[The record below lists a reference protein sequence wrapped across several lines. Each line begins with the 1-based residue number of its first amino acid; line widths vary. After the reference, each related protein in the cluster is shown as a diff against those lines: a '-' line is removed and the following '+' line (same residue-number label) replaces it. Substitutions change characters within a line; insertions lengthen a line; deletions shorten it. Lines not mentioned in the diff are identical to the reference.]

1 MKQSTNRSTKQP
13 INNAPT
19 RTTNLPTNPP
29 TKPTNGPTNGPAI
42 RPKQPTN
49 PFIHPLTQ
57 PIHPPINQSTNA
69 IHKPTK
75 PNQRTQP
82 PSLQMRVQVTR
93 QRDRRKQ
100 TNYSR
105 GGLHHNNQPFNL
117 PTNRPTNQPTNQSN
131 QPPNQK
137 PIQPTNQPS
146 NQPINQP
153 IKATNQSKTN
163 PTNRATNQSNQP
175 TDQIGCLRRMC
186 LVGLGFL
193 QSVSYIESILTHE
206 KLFAVG
212 KSGPNATNNLYLI
225 SGWVGLGLGSS
236 SVSQ

>member
-146 NQPINQP
+146 NQPI
-153 IKATNQSKTN
+153 K
-163 PTNRATNQSNQP
+163 PTNRPN
-175 TDQIGCLRRMC
+175 R
-186 LVGLGFL
+186 V
-193 QSVSYIESILTHE
+193 
-206 KLFAVG
+206 FAENVF
-212 KSGPNATNNLYLI
+212 
-225 SGWVGLGLGSS
+225 GWVGFLAVCFLYKINPNPRKIICCGKKWPECH
-236 SVSQ
+236 